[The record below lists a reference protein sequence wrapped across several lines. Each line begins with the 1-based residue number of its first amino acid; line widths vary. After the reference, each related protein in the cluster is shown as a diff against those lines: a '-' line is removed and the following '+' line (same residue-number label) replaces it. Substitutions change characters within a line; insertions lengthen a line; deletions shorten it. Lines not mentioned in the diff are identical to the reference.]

1 MRALFKPFNLAALA
15 VAVVI
20 AALVSSVAPQQATA
34 ATTNFPPSTPVYVIP
49 LQLAKQYTATTANVV
64 RFAIP
69 FKARLVGVSATARA
83 SGGTSPTL
91 TVDVL
96 EGGVSVLSAP
106 IAVTAGTVAEGTV
119 TDAAL
124 ADEALIT
131 VSLAIT
137 GTSPTWD
144 DITVLLTVVRN

>member
-49 LQLAKQYTATTANVV
+49 LSLSGQRIATTANVV
-64 RFAIP
+64 RFAMP
-69 FKARLVGVSATARA
+69 YKALLVGVSATARA
-83 SGGTSPTL
+83 SGGTTPTL

-96 EGGVSVLSAP
+96 KDGVTVLSAP

-119 TDAAL
+119 TVATL
-124 ADEALIT
+124 GDESVIT